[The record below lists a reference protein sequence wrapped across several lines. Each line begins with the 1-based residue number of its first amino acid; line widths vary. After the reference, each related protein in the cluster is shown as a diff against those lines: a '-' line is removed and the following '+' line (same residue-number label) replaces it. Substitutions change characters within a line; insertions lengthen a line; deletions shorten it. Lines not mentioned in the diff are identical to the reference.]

1 MPFRFISNN
10 EDIIWLSVVRLTRI
24 SNSQKK
30 NKLFIVAKP
39 VRLKS
44 S

>member
-10 EDIIWLSVVRLTRI
+10 EDIIWLSVDRLTRI

-30 NKLFIVAKP
+30 NKLFVAKP